1 MSRRRHSVDQTR
13 GFEPLTFGSV
23 DRNRFDNASTTL
35 RQRFDNALLTL
46 CLRFAYAL
54 ITRISGG
61 TCHQRSR
68 WFDQAE
74 GSFQREWIVESGS
87 NLGSLLSL

>member
-35 RQRFDNALLTL
+35 RQRFAYALLTL
-46 CLRFAYAL
+46 CLRFDNA
-54 ITRISGG
+54 
-61 TCHQRSR
+61 H
-68 WFDQAE
+68 
-74 GSFQREWIVESGS
+74 
-87 NLGSLLSL
+87 